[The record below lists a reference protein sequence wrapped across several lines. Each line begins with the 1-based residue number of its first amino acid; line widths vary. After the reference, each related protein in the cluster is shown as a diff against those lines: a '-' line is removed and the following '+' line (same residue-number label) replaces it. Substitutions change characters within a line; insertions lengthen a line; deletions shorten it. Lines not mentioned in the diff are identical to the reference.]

1 MFIEEIM
8 NLCRDGKCGDVVRL
22 IEGNDFLRSI
32 QLLYEEGRFFEA
44 MEKISGRY
52 PDRDEPADIRMVKS
66 WCLYRRKEYEEAKKQ
81 ALQAGG
87 IEAEELLAQ
96 LAAYVDKDDATLTEI
111 HQNHPDNPSVC
122 NGLAIR
128 ARDSDSNIS
137 TKLLIEAVA
146 RMMNKK
152 GIAAIHFIN
161 NAARTLLAKGNGS
174 TDIIIA
180 IGLWQTALL
189 KYGYENY
196 HHRAA
201 VCFWISSAYEQL
213 GEMALAMK
221 FAMESLALWEEQLN
235 REPDNPSFIERRSGA
250 NDRVE
255 TLRTLSKK

>member
-1 MFIEEIM
+1 MD
-8 NLCRDGKCGDVVRL
+8 LCRDGKCGDVVRL

-32 QLLYEEGRFFEA
+32 QSLYEEGRFLEA

-52 PDRDEPADIRMVKS
+52 PDGDEPADIRMVKA
-66 WCLYRRKEYEEAKKQ
+66 WCHYRRKEYEEAKKQ

-96 LAAYVDKDDATLTEI
+96 LAAYVEKNDKILVSI
-111 HQNHPDNPSVC
+111 HHRHPDNPSVC
-122 NGLAIR
+122 NAMAIR
-128 ARDSDSNIS
+128 AKDNDSDIS
-137 TKLLIEAVA
+137 ITLIVAAVA
-146 RMMNKK
+146 QMMNKE

-161 NAARTLLAKGNGS
+161 NAARTLLAKGKGN

-201 VCFWISSAYEQL
+201 VCFWISSAYEKL
-213 GEMALAMK
+213 GDIPLAMK
-221 FAMESLALWEEQLN
+221 FAMESLVLWEEQLN

-250 NDRVE
+250 NDRIE
-255 TLRTLSKK
+255 TLRVLSKK